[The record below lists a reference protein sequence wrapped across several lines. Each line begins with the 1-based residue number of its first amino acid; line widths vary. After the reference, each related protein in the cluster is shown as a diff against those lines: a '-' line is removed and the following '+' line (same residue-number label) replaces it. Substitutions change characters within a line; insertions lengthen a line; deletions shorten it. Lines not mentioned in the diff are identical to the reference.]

1 MNVAVHHQ
9 QFKSK
14 QSKKKIGRHEFLP
27 LHFLTCDK
35 STYKGEKKVEKN
47 IAQQVLN
54 NPKFQKMAKT
64 KRMYCWSFSILMFVI
79 YVIYIL
85 YIGASPE
92 SFGVPVAAGKTT
104 TVGIYVGLF
113 VILFAISITGIYVR
127 QANGPLEEITQE
139 VVREVTAANAPK
151 NAANPNPSSAQAVDS
166 HPAKEA

>member
-1 MNVAVHHQ
+1 M
-9 QFKSK
+9 
-14 QSKKKIGRHEFLP
+14 
-27 LHFLTCDK
+27 
-35 STYKGEKKVEKN
+35 EKN

-92 SFGVPVAAGKTT
+92 SFGTPVAEGKTT
-104 TVGIYVGLF
+104 TIGIYIGLF

-139 VVREVTAANAPK
+139 VVREVTAANTPK
-151 NAANPNPSSAQAVDS
+151 NVDQQNPSSAQAVDS
-166 HPAKEA
+166 HTAKEA

>member
-1 MNVAVHHQ
+1 M
-9 QFKSK
+9 
-14 QSKKKIGRHEFLP
+14 
-27 LHFLTCDK
+27 
-35 STYKGEKKVEKN
+35 EKN

-64 KRMYCWSFSILMFVI
+64 KSRYCWTFSILMFVI

-92 SFGVPVAAGKTT
+92 SFGTPVAEGKTT
-104 TVGIYVGLF
+104 TIGIYIGLF

-139 VVREVTAANAPK
+139 VVREVTAANTPK
-151 NAANPNPSSAQAVDS
+151 NADQQNPSSAQAVDS
-166 HPAKEA
+166 HTAKEA

>member
-1 MNVAVHHQ
+1 MEQ
-9 QFKSK
+9 
-14 QSKKKIGRHEFLP
+14 
-27 LHFLTCDK
+27 
-35 STYKGEKKVEKN
+35 N

-92 SFGVPVAAGKTT
+92 SFGTPVAEGKTT
-104 TVGIYVGLF
+104 TIGIYIGLF

-139 VVREVTAANAPK
+139 VVREVTAANTAK
-151 NAANPNPSSAQAVDS
+151 NADQQNPSSAQAVDS
-166 HPAKEA
+166 HTAKEA

>member
-1 MNVAVHHQ
+1 MEQ
-9 QFKSK
+9 
-14 QSKKKIGRHEFLP
+14 
-27 LHFLTCDK
+27 
-35 STYKGEKKVEKN
+35 N

-92 SFGVPVAAGKTT
+92 SFGTPVAEGKTT
-104 TVGIYVGLF
+104 TIGIYIGLF

-139 VVREVTAANAPK
+139 VVREVTAAYTAK
-151 NAANPNPSSAQAVDS
+151 NADQQNPSSAQAVDS
-166 HPAKEA
+166 HTAKEA

>member
-1 MNVAVHHQ
+1 MEN
-9 QFKSK
+9 
-14 QSKKKIGRHEFLP
+14 
-27 LHFLTCDK
+27 
-35 STYKGEKKVEKN
+35 N
-47 IAQQVLN
+47 IARQVLN

-113 VILFAISITGIYVR
+113 VILFAIGITGIYVR

-139 VVREVTAANAPK
+139 VVREVTAANAPSQHQPTVQS
-151 NAANPNPSSAQAVDS
+151 ANSDA
-166 HPAKEA
+166 AKEA

>member
-1 MNVAVHHQ
+1 M
-9 QFKSK
+9 
-14 QSKKKIGRHEFLP
+14 
-27 LHFLTCDK
+27 
-35 STYKGEKKVEKN
+35 EKN

-113 VILFAISITGIYVR
+113 VILFAFAITGIYVHK
-127 QANGPLEEITQE
+127 ANGEFEKMTQQVVKEVQGEI
-139 VVREVTAANAPK
+139 K
-151 NAANPNPSSAQAVDS
+151 
-166 HPAKEA
+166 

>member
-1 MNVAVHHQ
+1 
-9 QFKSK
+9 
-14 QSKKKIGRHEFLP
+14 
-27 LHFLTCDK
+27 
-35 STYKGEKKVEKN
+35 
-47 IAQQVLN
+47 
-54 NPKFQKMAKT
+54 
-64 KRMYCWSFSILMFVI
+64 MFVI

-139 VVREVTAANAPK
+139 VVREVTAANAPATHK
-151 NAANPNPSSAQAVDS
+151 PSVQSADS
-166 HPAKEA
+166 DAAKEA